1 MNHGD
6 VYEAE
11 KTEFHNR
18 GRSYIGLLPF
28 YGAVSICGC
37 LFRAEGDFPL
47 GYQRASGAA
56 ALFHLR
62 EFFELHGGGQSDKT
76 QSLSLCHERA
86 VRLSQGS
93 EDHRGY
99 EAGECDFSQGSQ
111 ADD

>member
-47 GYQRASGAA
+47 GYQRASGAVYRIGKGQLQHQIRS
-56 ALFHLR
+56 ALNSKPAPGPFI
-62 EFFELHGGGQSDKT
+62 EDS
-76 QSLSLCHERA
+76 
-86 VRLSQGS
+86 RLSPLCKIS
-93 EDHRGY
+93 AHDND
-99 EAGECDFSQGSQ
+99 AGLRFRQLF
-111 ADD
+111 ALLKMI